1 MSENSILKA
10 LIDDFNFRKATL
22 RADRNQY
29 THFLKDE
36 DARRIILFSFGHII
50 KGVERKATLVD
61 LAVTLGRRVR
71 QKLRLSRNST
81 AACHVGFFVLVS
93 FFEIGLLEY
102 KLVKTDKKGRRS
114 KYLTY
119 TVSVKNKKALFEL
132 WEELNTEEEIDLFPV
147 NTPPEPWTG
156 PMHPLGYSI
165 IKKSS
170 PEITSKINKE
180 EHQML
185 FDVLNKLGSTPWII
199 NKPLLDVIEYYM
211 EAPEEGN
218 PLKYK
223 QEKDFEKKESL
234 YIELS
239 SIQRLAKKNID
250 KVFYHLYNT
259 DFRGRLYPNT
269 AFLHEQSSDNAKSL
283 LLFANGQPIGEEGL
297 YWMLIHGSNTWGN
310 DKCSLDDRAEFC
322 LQNYDLFLSYASDPT
337 QNIGWMKADKPFSF
351 LAFCME
357 LKLLQTWCEAG
368 NEQELFVSHLPLFID
383 GSNNGSQHLTAMS
396 KDEELAPYVNLVPS
410 EVPGDLY
417 ALVAEK
423 VWKRLEELEMRIP
436 SVIYNQLDYVLE
448 EAERLQKEYDEA
460 PAGSERKALAYTSVQ
475 TWRNNNR
482 KLREALYPVY
492 WNRIKD
498 LKVRRKI
505 TKRPT
510 MTSAYGA
517 VPYGMGQQ
525 VWDDT
530 RTINEYLGRQEKLWA
545 SMLGRELH
553 AACYEDLKGPGGLL
567 KLFEQVADQYNEKHE
582 YMAWKSP
589 VTNFPVV
596 QNYRQPTSNRT
607 WLSYG
612 DARFHVVVENWEE
625 STLDKDSQKLGASP
639 NIVHSLDAVHM
650 AMVVHAA
657 NFDVAAIHDSWGTT
671 AGSMG
676 KLFTLVREKFV
687 ELYEADP
694 LKHVLTQLGCAS
706 MLPKRGNLDIKKV
719 LESDFCFC

>member
-1 MSENSILKA
+1 LSENSILKA
-10 LIDDFNFRKATL
+10 LIDDLEFRKSSL

-29 THFLKDE
+29 TAFLKNE
-36 DARRIILFSFGHII
+36 DARKLILLSFAHVV

-61 LAVTLGRRVR
+61 LATTIGRRVR
-71 QKLRLSRNST
+71 QKLRLSRNSI
-81 AACHVGFFVLVS
+81 AACQVGWFILIS
-93 FFEIGLLEY
+93 FFEVKLIEY
-102 KLVKTDKKGRRS
+102 TLAKTNKKGKAS
-114 KYLTY
+114 KHRTY
-119 TVSVKNKKALFEL
+119 NVSVKNKKTLFDL
-132 WEELNTEEEIDLFPV
+132 WDEINTIEEVDLFPS
-147 NTPPEPWTG
+147 NEPPAPWTTA
-156 PMHPLGYSI
+156 MHPLGYSI
-165 IKKSS
+165 VKKSS
-170 PEITSKINKE
+170 PEVTGKFNAE
-180 EHQML
+180 EHQMV

-199 NKPLLDVIEYYM
+199 NQPILELVEYYL
-211 EAPEEGN
+211 EAPEENN
-218 PLKYK
+218 PLKFK
-223 QEKDFEKKESL
+223 QEKDLEKKESL
-234 YIELS
+234 FIEIS
-239 SIQRLAKKNID
+239 SIQRLARKNVD
-250 KVFYHLYNT
+250 KLFYHLYNT
-259 DFRGRLYPNT
+259 DFRGRFYPNT

-283 LLFANGQPIGEEGL
+283 LLFARGTPIGEEGL
-297 YWMLIHGSNTWGN
+297 YWLLVHGSNTWGN
-310 DKCSLDDRAEFC
+310 DKVSLDDRVEFC
-322 LQNYDLFLSYASDPT
+322 LQNYELFLSYASDPT
-337 QNIGWMKADKPFSF
+337 TQTGWMKADKPFSF
-351 LAFCME
+351 LAFCKE
-357 LKLLQTWCEAG
+357 LKLLQDWTEAG
-368 NEQELFVSHLPLFID
+368 NPQEEFTSHLPLFID

-423 VWKRLEELEMRIP
+423 VWKRLELLEMQVP
-436 SVIYNQLDYVLE
+436 SAVYGQLDYILE
-448 EAERLQKEYDEA
+448 EAERLQKEYDDA
-460 PAGSERKALAYTSVQ
+460 PAGSERKALAYTAVQ

-530 RTINEYLGRQEKLWA
+530 RAINEYLSRQEKLWA

-567 KLFEQVADQYNEKHE
+567 KLFEEVADIYNDKHE

-589 VTNFPVV
+589 ITNFPVV
-596 QNYRQPTSNRT
+596 QNYRKAISDRT

-612 DARFHVVVENWEE
+612 GEKMHVVVENWEDA
-625 STLDKDSQKLGASP
+625 TLDKDSQKLGASP

-657 NFDVAAIHDSWGTT
+657 EYDVAAIHDSWGTT
-671 AGSMG
+671 AGNMS
-676 KLFTLVREKFV
+676 KLFVLVREKFV
-687 ELYEADP
+687 ELYLQDP
-694 LKHVLTQLGCAS
+694 LKQILSQLGCLNK
-706 MLPKRGNLDIKKV
+706 MPKRGKLDIRKV

>member
-36 DARRIILFSFGHII
+36 DARRVLLFSFGHII

-93 FFEIGLLEY
+93 FFEINLLEY

-119 TVSVKNKKALFEL
+119 TVSVKDKKALFDL
-132 WEELNTEEEIDLFPV
+132 WEELNTEEEIDLFPM

-156 PMHPLGYSI
+156 SLHPLGYSI

-185 FDVLNKLGSTPWII
+185 FDVLNKLGSTPWIV
-199 NKPLLDVIEYYM
+199 NKPVLDVIEHYM
-211 EAPEEGN
+211 EAAEEGN

-250 KVFYHLYNT
+250 KVFYHLHNF
-259 DFRGRLYPNT
+259 DFRGRIYCNT
-269 AFLHEQSSDNAKSL
+269 AFFHHQSSDNAKAL
-283 LLFANGQPIGEEGL
+283 LLFANGNPIGEEGF
-297 YWMLIHGSNTWGN
+297 YWMLVHGANTWGN
-310 DKCSLDDRAEFC
+310 DKCSLDDRVEFC
-322 LQNYDLFLSYASDPT
+322 LQNYDLFLSYAADPINNT
-337 QNIGWMKADKPFSF
+337 GWMKADKPFSF
-351 LAFCME
+351 LAFCNE
-357 LKLLQTWCEAG
+357 LKLLQHWADSG
-368 NEQELFVSHLPLFID
+368 QPQEEFVSHLPLFID

-396 KDEELAPYVNLVPS
+396 RDEELAPYVNLVPS

-423 VWKRLEELEMRIP
+423 VWSRLEALEMRVP
-436 SVIYNQLDYVLE
+436 SSIYNQLDYVLD
-448 EAERLQKEYDEA
+448 EAERLQKEYDAA
-460 PAGSERKALAYTSVQ
+460 PAGSERKALAYTAVQ

-482 KLREALYPVY
+482 TLREALYPVY

-510 MTSAYGA
+510 MTSA
-517 VPYGMGQQ
+517 
-525 VWDDT
+525 
-530 RTINEYLGRQEKLWA
+530 
-545 SMLGRELH
+545 
-553 AACYEDLKGPGGLL
+553 LK
-567 KLFEQVADQYNEKHE
+567 
-582 YMAWKSP
+582 
-589 VTNFPVV
+589 
-596 QNYRQPTSNRT
+596 
-607 WLSYG
+607 
-612 DARFHVVVENWEE
+612 
-625 STLDKDSQKLGASP
+625 
-639 NIVHSLDAVHM
+639 
-650 AMVVHAA
+650 
-657 NFDVAAIHDSWGTT
+657 
-671 AGSMG
+671 
-676 KLFTLVREKFV
+676 
-687 ELYEADP
+687 
-694 LKHVLTQLGCAS
+694 
-706 MLPKRGNLDIKKV
+706 
-719 LESDFCFC
+719 